1 MAQELYILGN
11 GFDLWQKL
19 PTRYEDY
26 FSQRESKGYSC
37 EKIIHAFK
45 GKHLISEDRIEIIKN
60 NVLNLYNKNNNL
72 EINKSLFYYYLL
84 YKKDKEHKDWFE
96 VEGEI
101 ESYVNE
107 IKQILNNNSIFEGEN
122 KKEIGKIKWLIHKIY
137 EIYLMFKPKSPKY
150 QNHAQ
155 NIEDKFQTK
164 DWYTFLVHLIYEN
177 ELKNCQNEKEKE
189 YIKNYKNFAMR
200 HLNLFEKD
208 FGNYVKDV
216 QYKFVHSLDNIL
228 YNDKSKK
235 IINFNY
241 TTVIKNEINKFKNIQ
256 KYPTAENI
264 RSIKEVI
271 NIHGDYKNP
280 IFGIDNQKI
289 DESMNIFTKTYRILS
304 SDTIES
310 FTLPSNELLETIY
323 FFGHSL
329 SEADYSYFQSMFDY
343 YSIYDSKIRLIFLYS
358 DHDGKEKSRQ
368 ENRVVKLINDYG
380 KTLEN
385 KDKGKN
391 LLHKLL
397 LENRIKIYEIEK
409 AKEILEK

>member
-19 PTRYEDY
+19 PTKYEDY
-26 FSQRESKGYSC
+26 FRERESRGFSY
-37 EKIIHAFK
+37 EKIIASFR
-45 GKHLISEDRIEIIKN
+45 GEHLISEDRIEIIEK
-60 NVLNLYNKNNNL
+60 NVLNLYNENSSS
-72 EINKSLFYYYLL
+72 EINKNLFYYYLL
-84 YKKDKEHKDWFE
+84 YKKDKEHRDWYE
-96 VEGEI
+96 VE
-101 ESYVNE
+101 SE
-107 IKQILNNNSIFEGEN
+107 IKPYINNITEILHNRYSMKLG
-122 KKEIGKIKWLIHKIY
+122 
-137 EIYLMFKPKSPKY
+137 
-150 QNHAQ
+150 Q
-155 NIEDKFQTK
+155 NIRKNKVDKSK
-164 DWYTFLVHLIYEN
+164 VEDWYTFLVLLVHEI
-177 ELKNCQNEKEKE
+177 ELEAAPNSEKR
-189 YIKNYKNFAMR
+189 YINKPINFAME

-208 FGNYVKDV
+208 FGNYIKDV
-216 QYKFVHSLDNIL
+216 QNKLAHSLDNIL
-228 YNDKSKK
+228 YNDKPKK

-256 KYPTAENI
+256 KYPTAVNI
-264 RSIKEVI
+264 RSIEEVI

-280 IFGIDNQKI
+280 IFGIDNQNV

-310 FTLPSNELLETIY
+310 FTLPSNKLLETIY

-358 DHDGKEKSRQ
+358 YHDGKEKSRQ
-368 ENRVVKLINDYG
+368 ESRVVKLINDYG

-397 LENRIKIYEIEK
+397 LENRIKIYEIGK
-409 AKEILEK
+409 AKKLL

>member
-11 GFDLWQKL
+11 GFDLWQGL
-19 PTRYEDY
+19 PTRYENY
-26 FSQRESKGYSC
+26 FRQRESKGYDYQ
-37 EKIIHAFK
+37 KIVFAFK
-45 GKHLISEDRIEIIKN
+45 GEHLISVDRIEIIKN
-60 NVLNLYNKNNNL
+60 NVLGLYNKNNNS
-72 EINKSLFYYYLL
+72 EINKNLFFYYLL
-84 YKKDKEHKDWFE
+84 YKKDKEHRNWFE

-107 IKQILNNNSIFEGEN
+107 TKQILNNNSIFEEEN

-137 EIYLMFKPKSPKY
+137 LLFEPKSPKY
-150 QNHAQ
+150 QNHTQ

-164 DWYTFLVHLIYEN
+164 DWYTFLVHLIYEI
-177 ELKNCQNEKEKE
+177 ELENCQNEKEKE
-189 YIKNYKNFAMR
+189 HIKNYENFAMK

-208 FGNYVKDV
+208 FGNYIKD
-216 QYKFVHSLDNIL
+216 FRNELAHSLDNIL
-228 YNDKSKK
+228 YNDKPKK

-241 TTVIKNEINKFKNIQ
+241 TTVIKNEIDKFKDIQ
-256 KYPTAENI
+256 KYPTAKNI

-271 NIHGDYKNP
+271 NIHGDYENP
-280 IFGIDNQKI
+280 IFGIDNQNV
-289 DESMNIFTKTYRILS
+289 D
-304 SDTIES
+304 ES

-409 AKEILEK
+409 AKKLLEK

>member
-19 PTRYEDY
+19 PTKYEDY
-26 FSQRESKGYSC
+26 FRERESRGFSY
-37 EKIIHAFK
+37 EKIIASFR
-45 GKHLISEDRIEIIKN
+45 GEHLISEDRIEIIEKN
-60 NVLNLYNKNNNL
+60 ALNLYNENSSS
-72 EINKSLFYYYLL
+72 EINKNLFYYYLL
-84 YKKDKEHKDWFE
+84 YKKDKEHRDWYE
-96 VEGEI
+96 VE
-101 ESYVNE
+101 SE
-107 IKQILNNNSIFEGEN
+107 IKPYINNITEILHNRYSMKLG
-122 KKEIGKIKWLIHKIY
+122 
-137 EIYLMFKPKSPKY
+137 
-150 QNHAQ
+150 Q
-155 NIEDKFQTK
+155 NIRKNKVDKSK
-164 DWYTFLVHLIYEN
+164 VEDWYTFLVLLVHEI
-177 ELKNCQNEKEKE
+177 ELEAAPNSEKR
-189 YIKNYKNFAMR
+189 YINKPINFAME

-208 FGNYVKDV
+208 FGNYIKNV
-216 QYKFVHSLDNIL
+216 QNKLAHSLDNIL
-228 YNDKSKK
+228 YNDKPKK

-256 KYPTAENI
+256 KYPTDENI
-264 RSIKEVI
+264 RSIEEVI

-280 IFGIDNQKI
+280 IFGIDNQNV

-310 FTLPSNELLETIY
+310 FTLPSNKLLETIY

>member
-19 PTRYEDY
+19 PTKYEDY
-26 FSQRESKGYSC
+26 FRERESRGFSY
-37 EKIIHAFK
+37 EKIIASFR
-45 GKHLISEDRIEIIKN
+45 GEHLISEDRIEIIEKT
-60 NVLNLYNKNNNL
+60 VLNLYNENSSSG
-72 EINKSLFYYYLL
+72 INKNLFYYYLL
-84 YKKDKEHKDWFE
+84 YKKDEEHRDWYE
-96 VEGEI
+96 VESEI
-101 ESYVNE
+101 KPYVNNITE
-107 IKQILNNNSIFEGEN
+107 ILHNRYSMKLGQNTRKN
-122 KKEIGKIKWLIHKIY
+122 KVD
-137 EIYLMFKPKSPKY
+137 KS
-150 QNHAQ
+150 NV
-155 NIEDKFQTK
+155 K
-164 DWYTFLVHLIYEN
+164 DWYIFLVLLVHEI
-177 ELKNCQNEKEKE
+177 ELEEAPNSEEKR
-189 YIKNYKNFAMR
+189 YINKPMNFAMK

-208 FGNYVKDV
+208 FGNYIKDLRN
-216 QYKFVHSLDNIL
+216 KLVHSLDNIL

-241 TTVIKNEINKFKNIQ
+241 TTVIKNEIDKFKNIE
-256 KYPTAENI
+256 KSPTAKNI
-264 RSIKEVI
+264 RSIEEVI
-271 NIHGDYKNP
+271 NIHGDYENP
-280 IFGIDNQKI
+280 IFGIDNQNI

-310 FTLPSNELLETIY
+310 FTLPSNKLLETIY

-358 DHDGKEKSRQ
+358 DYDGKEKSRQ

-409 AKEILEK
+409 AKELLEK

>member
-11 GFDLWQKL
+11 GFDLWQGL
-19 PTRYEDY
+19 LTRYEDY
-26 FSQRESKGYSC
+26 FETKK
-37 EKIIHAFK
+37 EKIEKFWIKFNEIFFK
-45 GKHLISEDRIEIIKN
+45 ITSYNDLNDRPYFQEENLKELIEKLHNE
-60 NVLNLYNKNNNL
+60 LNENL
-72 EINKSLFYYYLL
+72 FFYYLL
-84 YKKDKEHKDWFE
+84 FCKKEQEWYE
-96 VEGEI
+96 VETNI
-101 ESYVNE
+101 VSYVNNIRE
-107 IKQILNNNSIFEGEN
+107 IFEY
-122 KKEIGKIKWLIHKIY
+122 KADIKDIVKYAKNHEEYKYFIIVQMLI
-137 EIYLMFKPKSPKY
+137 ES
-150 QNHAQ
+150 
-155 NIEDKFQTK
+155 
-164 DWYTFLVHLIYEN
+164 
-177 ELKNCQNEKEKE
+177 ELDVKTA
-189 YIKNYKNFAMR
+189 IKVALE

-208 FGNYVKDV
+208 FGNYIKDV
-216 QYKFVHSLDNIL
+216 QNKLAHSLDNIL
-228 YNDKSKK
+228 YNDKPKK

-241 TTVIKNEINKFKNIQ
+241 TTVIKNEIDKFKDIE
-256 KYPTAENI
+256 KYPTAKNI

-271 NIHGDYKNP
+271 NIHGDYENP
-280 IFGIDNQKI
+280 IFGIDNQNV

-358 DHDGKEKSRQ
+358 DYDGKEKSRQ

-397 LENRIKIYEIEK
+397 LENRIKIYKIEK
-409 AKEILEK
+409 AKELLEK

>member
-19 PTRYEDY
+19 PTKYEDY
-26 FSQRESKGYSC
+26 FRERESRGFSY
-37 EKIIHAFK
+37 EKIIASFR
-45 GKHLISEDRIEIIKN
+45 GEHLISEDRIGIIEK
-60 NVLNLYNKNNNL
+60 NVLNLYNENSSS
-72 EINKSLFYYYLL
+72 EINKNLFYYYLL
-84 YKKDKEHKDWFE
+84 YKKDKEHRDWYE
-96 VEGEI
+96 VE
-101 ESYVNE
+101 SE
-107 IKQILNNNSIFEGEN
+107 IKPYINNITEILHNRYSMKLG
-122 KKEIGKIKWLIHKIY
+122 
-137 EIYLMFKPKSPKY
+137 
-150 QNHAQ
+150 Q
-155 NIEDKFQTK
+155 NIRKNKAYKSKVE
-164 DWYTFLVHLIYEN
+164 DWYTFLVLLVHEI
-177 ELKNCQNEKEKE
+177 ELEAAPNSEKR
-189 YIKNYKNFAMR
+189 YINKPINFAME

-208 FGNYVKDV
+208 FGNYIKNV
-216 QYKFVHSLDNIL
+216 QNKLAHSLDNIL
-228 YNDKSKK
+228 YNDKPKK

-256 KYPTAENI
+256 KYPTDENI
-264 RSIKEVI
+264 RSIEEVI

-280 IFGIDNQKI
+280 IFGIDNQNV

-310 FTLPSNELLETIY
+310 FTLPSNKLLETIY

>member
-19 PTRYEDY
+19 PTKYEDY
-26 FSQRESKGYSC
+26 FRERESRGFSY
-37 EKIIHAFK
+37 EKIIASFR
-45 GKHLISEDRIEIIKN
+45 GEHLISEDRIEIIEK
-60 NVLNLYNKNNNL
+60 NVLNLYNENSSSG
-72 EINKSLFYYYLL
+72 INKNLFYYYLL
-84 YKKDKEHKDWFE
+84 YKKDEEHRDWYE
-96 VEGEI
+96 VESEI
-101 ESYVNE
+101 KPYVNNITE
-107 IKQILNNNSIFEGEN
+107 ILHNRYSMKLGQNTRKN
-122 KKEIGKIKWLIHKIY
+122 KVD
-137 EIYLMFKPKSPKY
+137 KS
-150 QNHAQ
+150 NV
-155 NIEDKFQTK
+155 K
-164 DWYTFLVHLIYEN
+164 DWYIFLVLLVHEI
-177 ELKNCQNEKEKE
+177 ELEEAPNSEEKR
-189 YIKNYKNFAMR
+189 YINKPMNFAMK

-208 FGNYVKDV
+208 FGNYIKDLRN
-216 QYKFVHSLDNIL
+216 KLVHSLDNIL

-241 TTVIKNEINKFKNIQ
+241 TTVIKNEIDKFKNIE
-256 KYPTAENI
+256 KSPTAKNI
-264 RSIKEVI
+264 RSIEEVI
-271 NIHGDYKNP
+271 NIHGDYENP
-280 IFGIDNQKI
+280 IFGIDNQNI

-310 FTLPSNELLETIY
+310 FTLPSNKLLETIY

-358 DHDGKEKSRQ
+358 DYDGKEKSRQ

-409 AKEILEK
+409 AKELLEK

>member
-19 PTRYEDY
+19 PTKYEDY
-26 FSQRESKGYSC
+26 FRERESRGFSY
-37 EKIIHAFK
+37 EKIIASFR
-45 GKHLISEDRIEIIKN
+45 GEHLISEDRIEIIEK
-60 NVLNLYNKNNNL
+60 NVLNLYNENSSSG
-72 EINKSLFYYYLL
+72 INKNLFYYYLL
-84 YKKDKEHKDWFE
+84 YKKDEEHRDWYE
-96 VEGEI
+96 VESEI
-101 ESYVNE
+101 KPYVNNITE
-107 IKQILNNNSIFEGEN
+107 ILHNRYSMKLGQNTRKN
-122 KKEIGKIKWLIHKIY
+122 KVD
-137 EIYLMFKPKSPKY
+137 KS
-150 QNHAQ
+150 NV
-155 NIEDKFQTK
+155 K
-164 DWYTFLVHLIYEN
+164 DWYIILVLLVHEI
-177 ELKNCQNEKEKE
+177 ELEEAPNSEEKR
-189 YIKNYKNFAMR
+189 YINKPMNFAMK

-208 FGNYVKDV
+208 FGNYIKDLRN
-216 QYKFVHSLDNIL
+216 KLVHSLDNIL

-241 TTVIKNEINKFKNIQ
+241 TTVIKNEIDKFKNIE
-256 KYPTAENI
+256 KSPTAKNI
-264 RSIKEVI
+264 RSIEEVI
-271 NIHGDYKNP
+271 NIHGDYENP
-280 IFGIDNQKI
+280 IFGIDNQNI

-310 FTLPSNELLETIY
+310 FTLPSNKLLETIY

-358 DHDGKEKSRQ
+358 DYDGKEKSRQ

>member
-1 MAQELYILGN
+1 MSISRFTIWSILLS
-11 GFDLWQKL
+11 FFLTIIIAKISIPYLRKFKL
-19 PTRYEDY
+19 
-26 FSQRESKGYSC
+26 G
-37 EKIIHAFK
+37 
-45 GKHLISEDRIEIIKN
+45 
-60 NVLNLYNKNNNL
+60 
-72 EINKSLFYYYLL
+72 
-84 YKKDKEHKDWFE
+84 
-96 VEGEI
+96 
-101 ESYVNE
+101 
-107 IKQILNNNSIFEGEN
+107 
-122 KKEIGKIKWLIHKIY
+122 
-137 EIYLMFKPKSPKY
+137 
-150 QNHAQ
+150 Q
-155 NIEDKFQTK
+155 NIRKNKVDKSK
-164 DWYTFLVHLIYEN
+164 VEDWYTFLVLLIHEI
-177 ELKNCQNEKEKE
+177 ELEAAPKSEKR
-189 YIKNYKNFAMR
+189 YINKAINFAMQ

-208 FGNYVKDV
+208 FGNYIKNV
-216 QYKFVHSLDNIL
+216 QNKLAHSLDNIL
-228 YNDKSKK
+228 YNDKPKK

-256 KYPTAENI
+256 KYPTDENI
-264 RSIKEVI
+264 RSIEEVI
-271 NIHGDYKNP
+271 NIHGDYENP
-280 IFGIDNQKI
+280 IFGIDNQNI

-310 FTLPSNELLETIY
+310 FTLPSNKLLETIY

>member
-1 MAQELYILGN
+1 MAQELYVLGN

-19 PTRYEDY
+19 PTKYEDY
-26 FSQRESKGYSC
+26 FRQRESKGFSY
-37 EKIIHAFK
+37 EKIIASFK
-45 GKHLISEDRIEIIKN
+45 GEHLISEDRIEIIEK
-60 NVLNLYNKNNNL
+60 NVLNLYNENSSSG
-72 EINKSLFYYYLL
+72 INKNLFYYYLL
-84 YKKDKEHKDWFE
+84 YKKDEEHRDWYE
-96 VEGEI
+96 VESEI
-101 ESYVNE
+101 KPYVNNITE
-107 IKQILNNNSIFEGEN
+107 ILHNRYSMKLG
-122 KKEIGKIKWLIHKIY
+122 
-137 EIYLMFKPKSPKY
+137 
-150 QNHAQ
+150 Q
-155 NIEDKFQTK
+155 NIRKNKVDKSK
-164 DWYTFLVHLIYEN
+164 VEDWYTFLVLLIHEI
-177 ELKNCQNEKEKE
+177 ELEAAPKSEKR
-189 YIKNYKNFAMR
+189 YINKAINFAMQ

-208 FGNYVKDV
+208 FGNYIKDV
-216 QYKFVHSLDNIL
+216 QNKLAHSLDNIL
-228 YNDKSKK
+228 YNDKPKK

-241 TTVIKNEINKFKNIQ
+241 TTVIKNEINKFKNIE

-264 RSIKEVI
+264 RSIEEVI

-280 IFGIDNQKI
+280 IFGIDNQNI

-409 AKEILEK
+409 AKELL

>member
-19 PTRYEDY
+19 PTKYEDY
-26 FSQRESKGYSC
+26 FRERESRGFSY
-37 EKIIHAFK
+37 EKIIASFK
-45 GKHLISEDRIEIIKN
+45 GEHLISEDRIEIIEK
-60 NVLNLYNKNNNL
+60 NVLNLYNENSSSG
-72 EINKSLFYYYLL
+72 INKNLFYYYLL
-84 YKKDKEHKDWFE
+84 YKKDEEHRDWYE
-96 VEGEI
+96 VESEIKPYVNNITEILHNRYSMKLGQNTRKNKVDKSNVKEWYIFLVLLVHEI
-101 ESYVNE
+101 ELE
-107 IKQILNNNSIFEGEN
+107 EAPNSEEKRYIN
-122 KKEIGKIKWLIHKIY
+122 KSI
-137 EIYLMFKPKSPKY
+137 
-150 QNHAQ
+150 
-155 NIEDKFQTK
+155 
-164 DWYTFLVHLIYEN
+164 
-177 ELKNCQNEKEKE
+177 
-189 YIKNYKNFAMR
+189 NFAMR

-208 FGNYVKDV
+208 FGNYIKDLRN
-216 QYKFVHSLDNIL
+216 KLAHSLDNIL
-228 YNDKSKK
+228 YNDKPKK

-280 IFGIDNQKI
+280 IFGIDNQNI
-289 DESMNIFTKTYRILS
+289 DESMNVFTKTYRILS

-409 AKEILEK
+409 AKKLLEK

>member
-19 PTRYEDY
+19 PTKYEDY
-26 FSQRESKGYSC
+26 FRERESRGFSY
-37 EKIIHAFK
+37 EKIIASFR
-45 GKHLISEDRIEIIKN
+45 GEHLISEDRIEIIEK
-60 NVLNLYNKNNNL
+60 NVLNLYNENSSSK
-72 EINKSLFYYYLL
+72 INKNLFYYYLL
-84 YKKDKEHKDWFE
+84 YKKDEEHRDWYE
-96 VEGEI
+96 VESEI
-101 ESYVNE
+101 KPYVNNITE
-107 IKQILNNNSIFEGEN
+107 ILHNRYSMKLGQNTRKN
-122 KKEIGKIKWLIHKIY
+122 KVD
-137 EIYLMFKPKSPKY
+137 KS
-150 QNHAQ
+150 NV
-155 NIEDKFQTK
+155 K
-164 DWYTFLVHLIYEN
+164 DWYIFLVLLVHEI
-177 ELKNCQNEKEKE
+177 ELEEAPNSEEKR
-189 YIKNYKNFAMR
+189 YINKPINFAMR

-208 FGNYVKDV
+208 FGNYIKDV
-216 QYKFVHSLDNIL
+216 QYKFIHSLDNIL
-228 YNDKSKK
+228 YNDKPKK

-241 TTVIKNEINKFKNIQ
+241 TTVIKNEIDKFKNIE
-256 KYPTAENI
+256 KSPTAKNI
-264 RSIKEVI
+264 RSIEEVI
-271 NIHGDYKNP
+271 NIHGDYENP
-280 IFGIDNQKI
+280 IFGMDNQNI

-310 FTLPSNELLETIY
+310 FTLPSNKLLETIY

-358 DHDGKEKSRQ
+358 DYDGKEKSRQ

-409 AKEILEK
+409 AKELLEK

>member
-19 PTRYEDY
+19 PTKYEDY
-26 FSQRESKGYSC
+26 FSQRESKGYSY
-37 EKIIHAFK
+37 EKIIDSFK
-45 GKHLISEDRIEIIKN
+45 GEHLISEDRIEIIEK
-60 NVLNLYNKNNNL
+60 NVLNLYNENSSSG
-72 EINKSLFYYYLL
+72 INKNLFYYYLL
-84 YKKDKEHKDWFE
+84 YKKDEEHRDWYE
-96 VEGEI
+96 VESEI
-101 ESYVNE
+101 KPYVNNITE
-107 IKQILNNNSIFEGEN
+107 ILHNRYSMKLGQNTRKN
-122 KKEIGKIKWLIHKIY
+122 KVD
-137 EIYLMFKPKSPKY
+137 KS
-150 QNHAQ
+150 NV
-155 NIEDKFQTK
+155 K
-164 DWYTFLVHLIYEN
+164 DWYIFLVLLVHEI
-177 ELKNCQNEKEKE
+177 ELEEAPNSEEKR
-189 YIKNYKNFAMR
+189 YINKPMNFAMR

-208 FGNYVKDV
+208 FGNYIKDV
-216 QYKFVHSLDNIL
+216 QYKFIHSLDNIL
-228 YNDKSKK
+228 YNDKPKK

-241 TTVIKNEINKFKNIQ
+241 TTVIKNEIDKFKNIE
-256 KYPTAENI
+256 KSPTAKNI
-264 RSIKEVI
+264 RSIEEVI
-271 NIHGDYKNP
+271 NIHGDYENP
-280 IFGIDNQKI
+280 IFGIDNQNI

-310 FTLPSNELLETIY
+310 FTLPSNKLLETIY

-358 DHDGKEKSRQ
+358 AHDGKEKSRQ

-409 AKEILEK
+409 AKELLEK

>member
-19 PTRYEDY
+19 PTKYEDY
-26 FSQRESKGYSC
+26 FRERESRGFSY
-37 EKIIHAFK
+37 EKIIASFR
-45 GKHLISEDRIEIIKN
+45 GEHLISEDRIEIIEK
-60 NVLNLYNKNNNL
+60 NVLNLYNENSSS
-72 EINKSLFYYYLL
+72 EINKNLFYYYLL
-84 YKKDKEHKDWFE
+84 YKKDKEHRDWYE
-96 VEGEI
+96 VE
-101 ESYVNE
+101 SE
-107 IKQILNNNSIFEGEN
+107 IKPYINNITEILHNRYSM
-122 KKEIGKIKWLIHKIY
+122 KL
-137 EIYLMFKPKSPKY
+137 S
-150 QNHAQ
+150 Q
-155 NIEDKFQTK
+155 NIRKNKVDKSK
-164 DWYTFLVHLIYEN
+164 VEDWYTFLVLLVHEI
-177 ELKNCQNEKEKE
+177 ELEAAPNSEKR
-189 YIKNYKNFAMR
+189 YINKPINFAME

-208 FGNYVKDV
+208 FGNYIKDV
-216 QYKFVHSLDNIL
+216 QNKLAHSLDNIL
-228 YNDKSKK
+228 YNDKPKK

-256 KYPTAENI
+256 KYPTAVNI
-264 RSIKEVI
+264 RSIEEVI

-280 IFGIDNQKI
+280 IFGIDNQNV

-310 FTLPSNELLETIY
+310 FTLPSNKLLETIY

-358 DHDGKEKSRQ
+358 DYDGKEKSRQ

-397 LENRIKIYEIEK
+397 LENRIKIYEIGK
-409 AKEILEK
+409 AKKLL

>member
-1 MAQELYILGN
+1 MMAQELYILGN

-19 PTRYEDY
+19 PTKYEDY
-26 FSQRESKGYSC
+26 FSQRESKGYSY
-37 EKIIHAFK
+37 EKIIDSFK
-45 GKHLISEDRIEIIKN
+45 GEHLISEDRIEIIEK
-60 NVLNLYNKNNNL
+60 NVLNLYNENSSSG
-72 EINKSLFYYYLL
+72 INKNLFYYYLL
-84 YKKDKEHKDWFE
+84 YKKDEEHRDWYE
-96 VEGEI
+96 VESEI
-101 ESYVNE
+101 KPYVNNITE
-107 IKQILNNNSIFEGEN
+107 ILHNRYSMKLGQNTRKN
-122 KKEIGKIKWLIHKIY
+122 KVD
-137 EIYLMFKPKSPKY
+137 KS
-150 QNHAQ
+150 NV
-155 NIEDKFQTK
+155 K
-164 DWYTFLVHLIYEN
+164 DWYIFLVLLVHEI
-177 ELKNCQNEKEKE
+177 ELEEAPNSEEKR
-189 YIKNYKNFAMR
+189 YINKPINFAMR

-208 FGNYVKDV
+208 FGNYIREMQSD
-216 QYKFVHSLDNIL
+216 FNHSLDNIL

-235 IINFNY
+235 VINFNY
-241 TTVIKNEINKFKNIQ
+241 TTVIKKEIDKFRNTI

-264 RSIKEVI
+264 RSIKEII
-271 NIHGDYKNP
+271 NIHGDYENP
-280 IFGIDNQKI
+280 IFGIDNQSV

-310 FTLPSNELLETIY
+310 FMLPSDEFLETIY

-358 DHDGKEKSRQ
+358 DHDGNEKSRQ

-409 AKEILEK
+409 AKELLEK

>member
-19 PTRYEDY
+19 PTKYEDY
-26 FSQRESKGYSC
+26 FRERESRGFSY
-37 EKIIHAFK
+37 EKIIASFK
-45 GKHLISEDRIEIIKN
+45 GEHLISEDRIEIIEK
-60 NVLNLYNKNNNL
+60 NVLNLYNENSSSG
-72 EINKSLFYYYLL
+72 INKNLFYYYLL
-84 YKKDKEHKDWFE
+84 YKKDEEHRDWYE
-96 VEGEI
+96 VESEIKPYVNNITEILHNRYSMKLGQNTRKNKVDKSNVKEWYIFLVLLVHEI
-101 ESYVNE
+101 ELE
-107 IKQILNNNSIFEGEN
+107 EAPNSEEKRYIN
-122 KKEIGKIKWLIHKIY
+122 KSI
-137 EIYLMFKPKSPKY
+137 
-150 QNHAQ
+150 
-155 NIEDKFQTK
+155 
-164 DWYTFLVHLIYEN
+164 
-177 ELKNCQNEKEKE
+177 
-189 YIKNYKNFAMR
+189 NFAMR

-208 FGNYVKDV
+208 FGNYIKDLRN
-216 QYKFVHSLDNIL
+216 KLAHSLDNIL
-228 YNDKSKK
+228 YNDKPKK

-241 TTVIKNEINKFKNIQ
+241 TTVIKNEINKFKNIE

-264 RSIKEVI
+264 RSIEEVI

-280 IFGIDNQKI
+280 IFGIDNQNV

-310 FTLPSNELLETIY
+310 FTLPSNKLLETIY

-409 AKEILEK
+409 AKKLLEK

>member
-1 MAQELYILGN
+1 MAQELYVLGN

-19 PTRYEDY
+19 PTKYEDY
-26 FSQRESKGYSC
+26 FRQRESKGFSY
-37 EKIIHAFK
+37 EKIIASFK
-45 GKHLISEDRIEIIKN
+45 GEHLISEDRIEIIKN

-84 YKKDKEHKDWFE
+84 YKKDEEHRDWYE
-96 VEGEI
+96 VESEI
-101 ESYVNE
+101 KPYVNNITE
-107 IKQILNNNSIFEGEN
+107 ILHNRYSMKLG
-122 KKEIGKIKWLIHKIY
+122 
-137 EIYLMFKPKSPKY
+137 
-150 QNHAQ
+150 Q
-155 NIEDKFQTK
+155 NIRKNKVDKSK
-164 DWYTFLVHLIYEN
+164 VEDWYTFLVLLVHEI
-177 ELKNCQNEKEKE
+177 ELEAAPKSEKR
-189 YIKNYKNFAMR
+189 YINKAINFAMQ

-208 FGNYVKDV
+208 FGNYIKDLRNELA
-216 QYKFVHSLDNIL
+216 HSLDNIL
-228 YNDKSKK
+228 YNDKPKK

-264 RSIKEVI
+264 RSIEEVI

-280 IFGIDNQKI
+280 IFGIDNQNV

-310 FTLPSNELLETIY
+310 FTLPSNKLLETIY

>member
-11 GFDLWQKL
+11 GFDLWQGL
-19 PTRYEDY
+19 PTRYENY
-26 FSQRESKGYSC
+26 FRQRESKGYDYQ
-37 EKIIHAFK
+37 KIVFAFK
-45 GKHLISEDRIEIIKN
+45 GEHLISVDRIEIIKN
-60 NVLNLYNKNNNL
+60 NVLGLYNKNNNS
-72 EINKSLFYYYLL
+72 EINKNLFFYYLL
-84 YKKDKEHKDWFE
+84 YKKDKEHRNWFE

-107 IKQILNNNSIFEGEN
+107 TKQILNNNSIFEEEN
-122 KKEIGKIKWLIHKIY
+122 KKEIEKIEWLIHKIY
-137 EIYLMFKPKSPKY
+137 LLFEPKSPKY
-150 QNHAQ
+150 QNHTQ

-164 DWYTFLVHLIYEN
+164 DWYTFLVHLIYEI
-177 ELKNCQNEKEKE
+177 ELENCQNEKEKE
-189 YIKNYKNFAMR
+189 HIKNYENFAMK

-208 FGNYVKDV
+208 FGNYIKDV
-216 QYKFVHSLDNIL
+216 QNKLAHSLDNIL
-228 YNDKSKK
+228 YNGKP
-235 IINFNY
+235 
-241 TTVIKNEINKFKNIQ
+241 KNIQ

-271 NIHGDYKNP
+271 NIHGDYENP
-280 IFGIDNQKI
+280 IFGIDNQNV
-289 DESMNIFTKTYRILS
+289 DESMNVFTKTYRILS

-409 AKEILEK
+409 AKELLEK

>member
-11 GFDLWQKL
+11 GFDLWQGL
-19 PTRYEDY
+19 PTRYENY
-26 FSQRESKGYSC
+26 FRQRESKGYDYQ
-37 EKIIHAFK
+37 KIVFAFK
-45 GKHLISEDRIEIIKN
+45 GEHLISVDRIEIIKN
-60 NVLNLYNKNNNL
+60 NVLGLYNKNNNS
-72 EINKSLFYYYLL
+72 EINKNLFFYYLL
-84 YKKDKEHKDWFE
+84 YKKDKEHRNWFE

-107 IKQILNNNSIFEGEN
+107 TKQILNNNSIFEEEN
-122 KKEIGKIKWLIHKIY
+122 KKEIVKIKWLIHKIY
-137 EIYLMFKPKSPKY
+137 LLFEPKSPKY
-150 QNHAQ
+150 QNHTQ

-164 DWYTFLVHLIYEN
+164 DWYTFLVHLIYEI
-177 ELKNCQNEKEKE
+177 ELENCQNEKEKE
-189 YIKNYKNFAMR
+189 HIKNYENFAMK

-208 FGNYVKDV
+208 FGNYIKD
-216 QYKFVHSLDNIL
+216 FRNELAHSLDNIL
-228 YNDKSKK
+228 YNDKPKK

-241 TTVIKNEINKFKNIQ
+241 TTVIKNEIDKFKDIQ
-256 KYPTAENI
+256 KYPTAKNI

-271 NIHGDYKNP
+271 NIHGDYENP
-280 IFGIDNQKI
+280 IFGIDNQNV
-289 DESMNIFTKTYRILS
+289 DESMNVFTKTYRILS

-409 AKEILEK
+409 AKKLLEK

>member
-19 PTRYEDY
+19 PTKYEDY
-26 FSQRESKGYSC
+26 FRERESRGFSY
-37 EKIIHAFK
+37 EKIIASFR
-45 GKHLISEDRIEIIKN
+45 GEHLISEDRIEIIEK
-60 NVLNLYNKNNNL
+60 NVLNLYNENSSS
-72 EINKSLFYYYLL
+72 EINKNLFYYYLL
-84 YKKDKEHKDWFE
+84 YKKDKEHRDWYE
-96 VEGEI
+96 VE
-101 ESYVNE
+101 SE
-107 IKQILNNNSIFEGEN
+107 IKPYINNITEILHNRYSMKLG
-122 KKEIGKIKWLIHKIY
+122 
-137 EIYLMFKPKSPKY
+137 
-150 QNHAQ
+150 Q
-155 NIEDKFQTK
+155 NIRKNKVDKSK
-164 DWYTFLVHLIYEN
+164 VEDWYTFLVLLVHEI
-177 ELKNCQNEKEKE
+177 ELEAAPNSEKR
-189 YIKNYKNFAMR
+189 YINKPINFAME

-208 FGNYVKDV
+208 FGNYIKNV
-216 QYKFVHSLDNIL
+216 QNKLAHSLDNIL
-228 YNDKSKK
+228 YNDKPKK

-256 KYPTAENI
+256 KYPTDENI
-264 RSIKEVI
+264 RSIEEVI

-280 IFGIDNQKI
+280 IFGIDNQNV

-310 FTLPSNELLETIY
+310 FTLPSNKLLETIY

>member
-11 GFDLWQKL
+11 GFDLWQGL
-19 PTRYEDY
+19 PTRYENY
-26 FSQRESKGYSC
+26 FIKRESEGCGYQ
-37 EKIIHAFK
+37 KIVFAFE
-45 GKHLISEDRIEIIKN
+45 GEHLISENRIEIIKN
-60 NVLNLYNKNNNL
+60 NVLGLYNKNNNS
-72 EINKSLFYYYLL
+72 EINKNLFFYYLL
-84 YKKDKEHKDWFE
+84 YKKDKEHRNWFE

-107 IKQILNNNSIFEGEN
+107 TKQILNNNSIFEEEN
-122 KKEIGKIKWLIHKIY
+122 KKEIGKIEWLIHKIY
-137 EIYLMFKPKSPKY
+137 LFFEPKSPKY
-150 QNHAQ
+150 QNHTQ

-164 DWYTFLVHLIYEN
+164 DWYTFLVHLIYEI
-177 ELKNCQNEKEKE
+177 ELENCQNEKEKE
-189 YIKNYKNFAMR
+189 HIKNYENFAMK

-208 FGNYVKDV
+208 FGNYIKDLRNELA
-216 QYKFVHSLDNIL
+216 HSLDNIL
-228 YNDKSKK
+228 YNDKPKK

-241 TTVIKNEINKFKNIQ
+241 TTVIKNEIDKFKDIQ

-264 RSIKEVI
+264 RSIEEVI

-280 IFGIDNQKI
+280 IFGIDNQNV

-358 DHDGKEKSRQ
+358 DHDGKEKRRQ
-368 ENRVVKLINDYG
+368 EVS
-380 KTLEN
+380 
-385 KDKGKN
+385 
-391 LLHKLL
+391 
-397 LENRIKIYEIEK
+397 
-409 AKEILEK
+409 

>member
-19 PTRYEDY
+19 PTKYEDY
-26 FSQRESKGYSC
+26 FRERESRGFSY
-37 EKIIHAFK
+37 EKIIASFR
-45 GKHLISEDRIEIIKN
+45 GEHLISEDRIEIIEK
-60 NVLNLYNKNNNL
+60 NVLNLYNENSSSG
-72 EINKSLFYYYLL
+72 INKNLFYYYLL
-84 YKKDKEHKDWFE
+84 YKKDEEHRDWYE
-96 VEGEI
+96 VESEI
-101 ESYVNE
+101 KPYVNNITE
-107 IKQILNNNSIFEGEN
+107 ILHNRYSMKLGQNTRKN
-122 KKEIGKIKWLIHKIY
+122 KVD
-137 EIYLMFKPKSPKY
+137 KS
-150 QNHAQ
+150 NV
-155 NIEDKFQTK
+155 K
-164 DWYTFLVHLIYEN
+164 DWYIFLVLLVHEI
-177 ELKNCQNEKEKE
+177 ELEEAPNSEEKR
-189 YIKNYKNFAMR
+189 YINKPMNFAMK

-208 FGNYVKDV
+208 FGNYIKDLRN
-216 QYKFVHSLDNIL
+216 KLVHSLDNIL

-241 TTVIKNEINKFKNIQ
+241 TTVIKNEIDKFKNIE
-256 KYPTAENI
+256 KSPTAKNI
-264 RSIKEVI
+264 RSIEEVI
-271 NIHGDYKNP
+271 NIHGDYENP
-280 IFGIDNQKI
+280 IFGIDNQNI

-310 FTLPSNELLETIY
+310 FTLPSNKLLETIY

-358 DHDGKEKSRQ
+358 DYDGKEKSRQ